1 MRAILLSLLA
11 TGAWAYDA
19 PTHAGLTER
28 AALAGGLHQRLSS
41 EFARALGLY
50 ETLQLQGGDAELE
63 RRLAKLDPEGGYA
76 PEDRRQ
82 TALGW
87 LVAGAVLE
95 GVPAERTRNHFFDP
109 TTGAGLDQ
117 NARALRTRVGAA
129 VSGIGSLRGI
139 FTGSNFDGS
148 GQSSL
153 EWLTAPR
160 TLNEWGLSRFLDERE
175 RAVSAAAPADRE
187 DALVRALLAAG
198 AIAHLIEDAGNPA
211 FVHDDWQKAFGSDG
225 APYERWVAS
234 RFGRLAV
241 PAPAPSGLGHTHL
254 VEIIHDGAGQGL
266 ADRTARRFF
275 SPGSLPS
282 MGTQPPPSLQPPA
295 SPSGYVGS
303 ADVAH
308 LAAYRKEAA
317 GVVYWLDE
325 RCHRDYAEALLP
337 ETERAVM
344 TAFDLLFRG
353 QLEIASSDGNV
364 EVRAVEANLG
374 KGQVTLFSD
383 DEKGN
388 RRKLASSPVR
398 GPAEVLLQAQTGA
411 RRLAAVFR
419 GVDAN
424 GEPLVIAREVVL
436 P

>member
-1 MRAILLSLLA
+1 MRSLLLLLMSS
-11 TGAWAYDA
+11 GAWAYDA

-41 EFARALGLY
+41 ELARALGLY
-50 ETLQLQGGDAELE
+50 ETLQLASGDAELE
-63 RRLAKLDPEGGYA
+63 RRLAKLDPEGGYS
-76 PEDRRQ
+76 PDDRKQ

-109 TTGAGLDQ
+109 ATGGGLNQDG
-117 NARALRTRVGAA
+117 RAMRTRVGAA

-148 GQSSL
+148 GRPSL
-153 EWLTAPR
+153 EWLSAPR
-160 TLNEWGLSRFLDERE
+160 DINDWGLARFLDERE
-175 RAVSAAAPADRE
+175 RSVSAAAPADRE

-198 AIAHLIEDAGNPA
+198 AIAHLIEDAGDPA

-225 APYERWVAS
+225 APYERWVAT
-234 RFGRLAV
+234 RYGRLAV
-241 PAPAPSGLGHTHL
+241 PAPAPSGAARAHL
-254 VEIIHDGAGQGL
+254 LEIIHDPAGQGL

-275 SPGSLPS
+275 SPGSLPA
-282 MGTQPPPSLQPPA
+282 MGAQPPSSLQPPA

-308 LAAYRKEAA
+308 LAAYRREAA
-317 GVVYWLDE
+317 GIVYWLDQ

-337 ETERAVM
+337 EIERAVI

-353 QLEIASSDGNV
+353 QLEIAASDGNI

-374 KGQVTLFSD
+374 KGTVSLFAD

-388 RRKLASSPVR
+388 RRKLASSPVS
-398 GPAEVLLQAQTGA
+398 GPAEVLLQTQTSA
-411 RRLAAVFR
+411 KRLAALFR